1 MVRGEGGILKP
12 ALGESWKSIPHVQL
26 QLSCDRVRNI
36 WQATVLKHTFMVSFS
51 TNSLTYMIHAVCFYI
66 LDSII
71 LAVVKS
77 TNLGAPEESSVISML

>member
-51 TNSLTYMIHAVCFYI
+51 TNSLI
-66 LDSII
+66 
-71 LAVVKS
+71 
-77 TNLGAPEESSVISML
+77 